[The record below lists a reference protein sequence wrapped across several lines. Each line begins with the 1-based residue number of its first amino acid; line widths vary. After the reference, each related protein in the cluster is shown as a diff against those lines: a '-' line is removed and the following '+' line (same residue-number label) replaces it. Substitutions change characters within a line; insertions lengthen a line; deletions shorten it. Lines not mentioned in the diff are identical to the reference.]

1 MGRDVCMVY
10 PPPHESHSPN
20 IQHPNNIACALAA
33 SNVSDSQNQK
43 SWTLYKMYCGLADG
57 ILMGTL
63 RSESWGVYG
72 GSNLV
77 DLMSGLYDLIT
88 LDFFTVIKTKVYGKF

>member
-1 MGRDVCMVY
+1 
-10 PPPHESHSPN
+10 
-20 IQHPNNIACALAA
+20 
-33 SNVSDSQNQK
+33 
-43 SWTLYKMYCGLADG
+43 
-57 ILMGTL
+57 MGTL

-77 DLMSGLYDLIT
+77 DIMSGLYDLIT